1 MDSFIKITE
10 QKKDPLVTTIHT
22 KQIDL
27 IRGYIEQGRNVF
39 ICGAA
44 GVGKSYILK
53 SVLKNT
59 NHVELQSDH
68 LKSKC
73 PFLAFI
79 KRSKKHVFIENY
91 DPIFKPVIQSVSD
104 GDKLTYGS
112 LLVTSTNM
120 CMYPNFVTVFIQK
133 HKPEVLLKL
142 TEKNGPDALNA
153 AIRANGNIQTFFNYL
168 DGYDEM
174 DDFQTPKEFINEI
187 LSETGPLEIYDSI
200 SEHGHLF
207 DIFQE
212 NYLDSKYVD
221 ILKASNSFSDADTYD
236 TMMYSQGDW
245 NLMPYFILHS
255 LTIPKTAL
263 GTPLTKSKIRP
274 GRCWTKFRN
283 FKMRQ
288 HKLEDIQKKSRLG
301 LGVEELCL
309 LKRYAE
315 IGELEPLIAYN
326 ITPQD
331 FDVINHLCVGNG
343 LKSREVTRVKKALKN
358 AYGR

>member
-1 MDSFIKITE
+1 MDSFIKVVD
-10 QKKDPLVTTIHT
+10 QKKDPPVTTIHI

-27 IRGYIEQGRNVF
+27 VRRYINEGKNVF

-53 SVLKNT
+53 SVLQDTK
-59 NHVELQSDH
+59 HVELQSDH
-68 LKSKC
+68 LKSKS
-73 PFLAFI
+73 PFMAFI
-79 KRSKKHVFIENY
+79 KNSTKHVFIEDY

-104 GDKLTYGS
+104 GNPLSRGS
-112 LLVTSTNM
+112 LIVTSTNM
-120 CMYPNFVTVFIQK
+120 CMYPNFTTVFIQR
-133 HKPEVLLKL
+133 HKPDVLLKL
-142 TEKNGPDALNA
+142 TDKTGLEARNA
-153 AIRANGNIQTFFNYL
+153 AIRANGNIEIFFKYL

-174 DDFQTPKEFINEI
+174 DDFQTPKEFIAEI
-187 LSETGPLEIYDSI
+187 LSETGPLEIYDSV
-200 SEHGHLF
+200 SEHGHLW

-212 NYLDSKYVD
+212 NYLDSKGVD
-221 ILKASNSFSDADTYD
+221 ILKASESFSDADRYD
-236 TMMYSQGDW
+236 GIMYSQGDW

-255 LTIPKTAL
+255 LTIPKSAL
-263 GTPLTKSKIRP
+263 GIPLRKDQIRP

-288 HKLEDIQKKSRLG
+288 HKVEDIKKKSRLG

-315 IGELEPLIAYN
+315 IGELEPLVSYN

-331 FDVINHLCVGNG
+331 FDIINHLAVGNG
-343 LKSREVTRVKKALKN
+343 LKSRDVTRVKKALKN
-358 AYGR
+358 AYG